1 MNVFQCRNF
10 LLIIVGLTLS
20 LTISAQISSTEMDKV
35 ILVSIENGFSD
46 AQILEELRIK
56 GLTDS
61 EVQMAK
67 VKILELRQNRTIAPT
82 VLSNKPTDSVTE
94 NRTENI
100 KEIKKVVYSVFG
112 REIFSNNQFKFNTEQ
127 QIPSPS
133 NYILGAGDDLILDIS
148 GVQDRQEYLTVSPEG
163 LVRLKYAGPIFVSG
177 LTILEAREK
186 IKNLMSKY
194 YPQLRNG
201 STSISLILK
210 EIRSIN
216 VTITGEVVKPGF
228 YSISSLSTTL
238 NALYESGGPND
249 RGSFRNIEV
258 IRGNK
263 LFKKID
269 LYPLLTTGIFPDDIR
284 LESGDIIRVPFSE
297 MPVTLKGAVRR
308 PLKYELN
315 KNETLLDLLKYGGG
329 LSEEAFKSSIKLERY
344 SGIEKIVMDI
354 PDSIIYV
361 FKPHPGDI
369 YLVDT
374 MLNRLSNSITING
387 PVYRPGIFSW
397 RDSLTISGLI
407 SLASGFLPEAYLDRA
422 VLFRTGLDGRKF
434 TININLNA
442 ILNKDTMDI
451 LLHPQDELIIKSIF
465 DLEESLKVTV
475 EGALQKQGEF
485 PWRRDMKV
493 KDLIFLA
500 GGLKNEA
507 FMEKI
512 IIYRL
517 NKNQSYS
524 ILSFDLNDIKMG
536 EYILEANDKVII
548 KSEKDISVPKI
559 VTIYGEIKEPGVFP
573 YADNLS
579 LQDLI
584 LLGKGYT
591 EGATQMNIE
600 ITRRKDKIDPF
611 NKKAELSESVIVEIP
626 SSSLN
631 KMENEILLKP
641 FDIITIRKNPLFQT
655 QTFVE
660 IKGQLLFPGKYALQ
674 KKDERI
680 SSLFFRAGGSL
691 PEANLKGAKLIRKF
705 QGDFL
710 FDNKKVEKT
719 SENFGLDTL
728 SQLRLEKREFMEIA
742 IDLLAA
748 LKNPGSKDDIFLEP
762 EDVLII
768 PRESNIIIVEG
779 EVFNPVGLAFESGKR
794 ANYFIKQAGGFK
806 EEAMRKKTFVIFP
819 DGSAK
824 STSKVLGFINKFPR
838 VEPGAFVVV
847 PKTPP
852 SDGSRKFNITDLT
865 LASSTIAGI
874 STFILGIVQLLK

>member
-10 LLIIVGLTLS
+10 LLIIIGLTLK
-20 LTISAQISSTEMDKV
+20 LTISAQISSNEMDKI
-35 ILVSIENGFSD
+35 ILISIENGFSD
-46 AQILEELRIK
+46 AQILEELRLK

-67 VKILELRQNRTIAPT
+67 VKISGFRENRIKEPI
-82 VLSNKPTDSVTE
+82 VLSNKPPDSLTK
-94 NRTENI
+94 NRLESI
-100 KEIKKVVYSVFG
+100 KEINKVVYSVFG
-112 REIFSNNQFKFNTEQ
+112 REIFSNNQFKFNTEL

-133 NYILGAGDDLILDIS
+133 NYILGAGDGLILDLS

-163 LVRLKYAGPIFVSG
+163 LVRLKYAGPVFVSG

-238 NALYESGGPND
+238 NALYVSGGPND
-249 RGSFRNIEV
+249 KGSFRNIEV

-297 MPVTLKGAVRR
+297 MPITLKGAVRR
-308 PLKYELN
+308 PLKYEMN
-315 KNETLLDLLKYGGG
+315 NNETLLDLLKYGGG
-329 LSEEAFKSSIKLERY
+329 LSEEAYKGGIRLERF
-344 SGIEKIVMDI
+344 SLKEKMVMDI
-354 PDSIIYV
+354 PDSIFHH
-361 FKPHPGDI
+361 FKPIAGDI
-369 YLVDT
+369 FMVDT
-374 MLNRLSNSITING
+374 ILNRFTNSITITG
-387 PVYRPGIFSW
+387 PVYRPGIYSW
-397 RDSLTISGLI
+397 KDSLSISGLI
-407 SLASGFLPEAYLDRA
+407 KLASGFLPDAYLDRV
-422 VLFRTGLDGRKF
+422 VLFRTDSEGRKYAL
-434 TININLNA
+434 NINLKA
-442 ILNKDTMDI
+442 ILNKDSTDI
-451 LLHPQDELIIKSIF
+451 LLQPKDELIVKSIF
-465 DLEESLKVTV
+465 DLEESLKVTI
-475 EGALQKQGEF
+475 EGAVQNQGEF
-485 PWRRDMKV
+485 PWKKDLKV

-517 NKNQSYS
+517 NKNQSFN
-524 ILSFDLNDIKMG
+524 IISFDLNDNKMG
-536 EYILEANDKVII
+536 EYMLEANDKVII
-548 KSEKDISVPKI
+548 KSEKDLSVPQF

-573 YADNLS
+573 YADNLT
-579 LQDLI
+579 LQDII

-600 ITRRKDKIDPF
+600 ITRRKEGIDPF
-611 NKKAELSESVIVEIP
+611 NKMAELSESIIVEIP
-626 SSSLN
+626 STSLN

-641 FDIITIRKNPLFQT
+641 FDVITIRKNPLLQA

-660 IKGQLLFPGKYALQ
+660 IKGQLLFPGKYAIQ

-705 QGDFL
+705 KGDFL
-710 FDNKKVEKT
+710 LDNNEVEKT

-728 SQLRLEKREFMEIA
+728 SQLNLEKREFIEIA
-742 IDLLAA
+742 IDLSAA
-748 LKNPGSKDDIFLEP
+748 LKNPGSKNDVFLEP
-762 EDVLII
+762 EDILII
-768 PRESNIIIVEG
+768 PRQSNLIIVEG
-779 EVFNPVGLAFESGKR
+779 EVFNPVGLTFESGRR

-819 DGSAK
+819 DGSAR
-824 STSKVLGFINKFPR
+824 STSKVLGLINKFPR

-847 PKTPP
+847 PKMPP
-852 SDGSRKFNITDLT
+852 SDGRRKFNITDLT

>member
-1 MNVFQCRNF
+1 M
-10 LLIIVGLTLS
+10 
-20 LTISAQISSTEMDKV
+20 
-35 ILVSIENGFSD
+35 
-46 AQILEELRIK
+46 
-56 GLTDS
+56 
-61 EVQMAK
+61 
-67 VKILELRQNRTIAPT
+67 
-82 VLSNKPTDSVTE
+82 
-94 NRTENI
+94 
-100 KEIKKVVYSVFG
+100 
-112 REIFSNNQFKFNTEQ
+112 
-127 QIPSPS
+127 
-133 NYILGAGDDLILDIS
+133 
-148 GVQDRQEYLTVSPEG
+148 
-163 LVRLKYAGPIFVSG
+163 
-177 LTILEAREK
+177 
-186 IKNLMSKY
+186 
-194 YPQLRNG
+194 
-201 STSISLILK
+201 
-210 EIRSIN
+210 
-216 VTITGEVVKPGF
+216 
-228 YSISSLSTTL
+228 
-238 NALYESGGPND
+238 
-249 RGSFRNIEV
+249 
-258 IRGNK
+258 
-263 LFKKID
+263 
-269 LYPLLTTGIFPDDIR
+269 
-284 LESGDIIRVPFSE
+284 
-297 MPVTLKGAVRR
+297 
-308 PLKYELN
+308 
-315 KNETLLDLLKYGGG
+315 
-329 LSEEAFKSSIKLERY
+329 
-344 SGIEKIVMDI
+344 
-354 PDSIIYV
+354 
-361 FKPHPGDI
+361 
-369 YLVDT
+369 
-374 MLNRLSNSITING
+374 
-387 PVYRPGIFSW
+387 
-397 RDSLTISGLI
+397 
-407 SLASGFLPEAYLDRA
+407 
-422 VLFRTGLDGRKF
+422 
-434 TININLNA
+434 NA
-442 ILNKDTMDI
+442 ILNKDTLDI

-475 EGALQKQGEF
+475 EGAVQNQGEF

-517 NKNQSYS
+517 NKNQSYN
-524 ILSFDLNDIKMG
+524 IISFDLNDIKMG
-536 EYILEANDKVII
+536 EYILESNDKVII
-548 KSEKDISVPKI
+548 KSEKDLSVPKF

-600 ITRRKDKIDPF
+600 ITRRKDEIDPF

-641 FDIITIRKNPLFQT
+641 FDVITIRKNPLLQA

-660 IKGQLLFPGKYALQ
+660 IKGQLLFPGKYAIQ

-710 FDNKKVEKT
+710 FDNREVEKT
-719 SENFGLDTL
+719 SEDFGLDTL
-728 SQLRLEKREFMEIA
+728 SQLSLEKKEFMEIA
-742 IDLLAA
+742 VDLLAA
-748 LKNPGSKDDIFLEP
+748 LKNPGSKDDVFLEP
-762 EDVLII
+762 EDVLLI

-779 EVFNPVGLAFESGKR
+779 EVFNPVGLTFEAGRR

-824 STSKVLGFINKFPR
+824 STSKVLGVINKFPR

-852 SDGSRKFNITDLT
+852 SDGRRRFNITDLT